1 MQPDETI
8 LSGAL
13 SVCPDC
19 VIRLTL
25 EVLQSAAG
33 FCIGTRCECGPY
45 SQESGYFKSV
55 ILPPPP
61 FWQAALAV
69 EFMNGLLI

>member
-8 LSGAL
+8 LSGAS

-19 VIRLTL
+19 VTRLTL

-33 FCIGTRCECGPY
+33 FHIGTRCECGPC
-45 SQESGYFKSV
+45 SRESG
-55 ILPPPP
+55 
-61 FWQAALAV
+61 
-69 EFMNGLLI
+69 